1 MAVSDK
7 ELLSALKKL
16 IEGQSGPAARRGPGS
31 DPTGSPGSDP
41 AVEREMQAIYERL
54 DQLAESRLANESE
67 SLRNA
72 KEQLRIA
79 NEKFD
84 VERDIL
90 DQQRRSGAITVEA
103 YEQQLAA
110 LINTNNEAV
119 KFVDKV
125 REGEEAAKGLAN
137 SFGNLFSGKAPDLKG
152 MLDPKNIQGLA
163 NDFSKLKDAKLLS
176 QAASTAAVEALKEY
190 SQATLDL
197 AISLGNVEIGF
208 MKATGAN
215 QEFARAI
222 TTSFAETRT
231 FGASAEETSAAAQ
244 GLFTTFTDFTMVS
257 QQTRQSLTETA
268 TVMGKLGVSNQD
280 FAQSIQTST
289 KAMGMSAA
297 QASQNMLD
305 LEKFSRELGVAPS
318 ELAGQFAGARDMLA
332 KLGSD
337 GTRAFKDL
345 AIAAKTTGMSIENIV
360 NLTNK
365 FDTFEGA
372 AQQAGQLNAAL
383 GGNFV
388 NAMDL
393 MMATN
398 PAERFDMIRDSILDA
413 GLSFDEMSYYQKQFY
428 RDSLGLSDVGELAAL
443 MSGDMDLV
451 AGATEESGQSM
462 IDAKKRARELASF
475 QERLSMAF
483 AQMIPI
489 LTSVIDFFSSLTSA
503 IANNMNIIKPTIGI
517 LIALASA
524 LGGPVTMIA
533 GITLGI
539 TILLDSIKTGNKQIT
554 ILGEI
559 FAGIGDVFS
568 FVGDMID
575 VVTSSFGS
583 FKASIDPE
591 MLEIFAKVARV
602 AGKIIGGVL
611 VVALIGLAGYLAS
624 LAAPFVVVIAK
635 LMLAKKAFIAVAAAI
650 AGVAALLFEVEFA
663 SNFLEGIVKIANAFS
678 AMAVGVIETLNP
690 FTAMA
695 KLIDSIGNAFTG
707 IIGAVSSFFMII
719 TDPTAAENVMKIGEA
734 ITAIPTRKN
743 LEFVG
748 SMGSLA
754 AANTAAAALGTVET
768 VTNVI
773 TGNAG
778 AGGSPTPYEV
788 TINVMLER
796 DKLAT
801 VTKEIVG
808 EMSRDAARQGA

>member
-1 MAVSDK
+1 MASMADLLA
-7 ELLSALKKL
+7 ELRG
-16 IEGQSGPAARRGPGS
+16 IREDAARRADTRPRPEGGARAAA
-31 DPTGSPGSDP
+31 TGLSPEEVEQYDRILDEIQLKLSKNAELITQTNVLREKEAKILEKQAELQTAIQAGDAASIENAKQAVVNAKK
-41 AVEREMQAIYERL
+41 AVEEQDKL
-54 DQLAESRLANESE
+54 VES
-67 SLRNA
+67 
-72 KEQLRIA
+72 IA
-79 NEKFD
+79 
-84 VERDIL
+84 R
-90 DQQRRSGAITVEA
+90 A
-103 YEQQLAA
+103 
-110 LINTNNEAV
+110 
-119 KFVDKV
+119 
-125 REGEEAAKGLAN
+125 EEAAENLSD
-137 SFGNLFSGKAPDLKG
+137 SFASLFSGKAPDLKS
-152 MLDPKNIQGLA
+152 MLNPKNIQGLA
-163 NDFSKLKDAKLLS
+163 DDFKSLANAKMLT
-176 QAASTAAVEALKEY
+176 QAASTAAVEALKMYAE
-190 SQATLDL
+190 ATVNL
-197 AISLGNVEIGF
+197 AIDLGSAEIAF

-215 QEFARAI
+215 QEFARSL
-222 TTSFAETRT
+222 TNSFAETRT
-231 FGASAEETSAAAQ
+231 FGASVEETSAAAQ

-475 QERLSMAF
+475 QERLTMAF

-539 TILLDSIKTGNKQIT
+539 SILLDSIKTGNKQIT

-591 MLEIFAKVARV
+591 MLERFAKVARFV
-602 AGKIIGGVL
+602 GKVIGGAL
-611 VVALIGLAGYLAS
+611 VIALIALAAKLAV